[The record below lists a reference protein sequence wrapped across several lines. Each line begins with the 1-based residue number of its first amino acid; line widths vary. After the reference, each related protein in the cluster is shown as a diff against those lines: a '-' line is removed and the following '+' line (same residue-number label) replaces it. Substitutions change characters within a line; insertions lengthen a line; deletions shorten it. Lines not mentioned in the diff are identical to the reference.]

1 MSAYTDAQANNDITR
16 NVKQYRD
23 LDLFF
28 SKKSNKDVNKVTD
41 VEAVKRSVRNLILL
55 NSYEKPFHPEIAGDV
70 RGLLFELMTPLTSA
84 VIARKIQDVIENFE
98 PRARLTGVNVVPDF
112 DRNAYDVTVYFY
124 VVKNHL
130 NVDGQNL
137 EKTKVLAVQSGSQNQ
152 IFRALE
158 AIGFRP

>member
-1 MSAYTDAQANNDITR
+1 MSAYKDAQANNDITR

-41 VEAVKRSVRNLILL
+41 IESVKRSVRNLILL

-70 RGLLFELMTPLTSA
+70 RGLLFENMTPLTSA

-98 PRARLTGVNVVPDF
+98 PRARLTGVQAIPDF
-112 DRNAYDVTVYFY
+112 DRNLYEVTVYFY
-124 VVKNHL
+124 VVNAPTEL
-130 NVDGQNL
+130 VEVTQLL
-137 EKTKVLAVQSGSQNQ
+137 ERL
-152 IFRALE
+152 R
-158 AIGFRP
+158 

>member
-70 RGLLFELMTPLTSA
+70 RALLFENMTPLTSA
-84 VIARKIQDVIENFE
+84 VIARKVQDVIENFE
-98 PRARLTGVNVVPDF
+98 PRARLTGVNVTPDF
-112 DRNAYDVTVYFY
+112 DRNLYEVSIYFY
-124 VVKNHL
+124 VVNAPTEL
-130 NVDGQNL
+130 VEVDALL
-137 EKTKVLAVQSGSQNQ
+137 ERL
-152 IFRALE
+152 R
-158 AIGFRP
+158 

>member
-41 VEAVKRSVRNLILL
+41 IEAVKRSVRNLVLL

-98 PRARLTGVNVVPDF
+98 PRARLTGVDVIPDF
-112 DRNAYDVTVYFY
+112 DRNAYEVSIYFY
-124 VVKNHL
+124 VVNAPTEL
-130 NVDGQNL
+130 VEVNQLL
-137 EKTKVLAVQSGSQNQ
+137 ERL
-152 IFRALE
+152 R
-158 AIGFRP
+158 